1 MGHEK
6 TVDFDVTDKKGRKR
20 HILVPSV
27 GKNKGKILATA
38 SSRKAITN
46 FAKAR
51 SAKGHHQGP
60 LNPSGSAFSRPSG
73 ARVTR
78 EDAIRLGLGKHKR

>member
-6 TVDFDVTDKKGRKR
+6 TVDFDVTDRQGRKR
-20 HILVPSV
+20 HILTPSV
-27 GKNKGKILATA
+27 GRNKGKVLATA
-38 SSRKAITN
+38 SSRNAILN

-51 SAKGHHQGP
+51 SFKGHNQGP

-73 ARVTR
+73 GRFRRRRSVTR
-78 EDAIRLGLGKHKR
+78 RK